1 MKAIIIAR
9 VLTEEQ
15 KDAGKLFESS
25 KSPRKKATFED
36 DTSELDACR
45 QKSPNSTIR
54 IMTTLDTHLSSQ

>member
-36 DTSELDACR
+36 DTSELRAEW
-45 QKSPNSTIR
+45 QKSPI
-54 IMTTLDTHLSSQ
+54 